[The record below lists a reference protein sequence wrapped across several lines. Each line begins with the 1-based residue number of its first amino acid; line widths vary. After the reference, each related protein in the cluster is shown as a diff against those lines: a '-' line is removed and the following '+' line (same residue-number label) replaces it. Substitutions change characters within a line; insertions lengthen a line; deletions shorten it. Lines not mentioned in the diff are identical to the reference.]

1 MRDISV
7 SDHISKSVAVEYIA
21 AAAMGNVDFEARS
34 ICGFDVDFVD
44 VQSGLKEHHSE
55 RLARVVACNQERTI
69 VAVGFVS
76 PADN

>member
-7 SDHISKSVAVEYIA
+7 SGHISKSVAMEYIA
-21 AAAMGNVDFEARS
+21 AAAMGNTDFVARS

-44 VQSGLKEHHSE
+44 VQSGHKEHHSE
-55 RLARVVACNQERTI
+55 RLARVVSCNQERTI

>member
-7 SDHISKSVAVEYIA
+7 SGHISKSVAMEYIA
-21 AAAMGNVDFEARS
+21 AAAIGNAFFVTRS
-34 ICGFDVDFVD
+34 IHGFDVDFVD
-44 VQSGLKEHHSE
+44 VQSGHKEHHSE
-55 RLARVVACNQERTI
+55 RLARVVSCNQERTV